1 MPLKKEKVSFKAIIS
16 DFFELPKEVVMDL
29 PRMSMVGN
37 VQIYLENH
45 RGVIAYSE
53 NQVRVGVNNG
63 EIIIKGQNLQI
74 KNLLAEELL
83 IKGII
88 EGVEYEF

>member
-1 MPLKKEKVSFKAIIS
+1 MPSKKDKGGFKSIIA
-16 DFFELPKEVVMDL
+16 DLFELPREVMMDL
-29 PRMSMVGN
+29 PRMTLVGN

-45 RGVIAYSE
+45 RGVIAYDE
-53 NQVRVGVNNG
+53 RQVRIGVNSG
-63 EIIIKGQNLQI
+63 EIIIRGRELEI

-88 EGVEYEF
+88 EGLEYEG